1 MTDYLPSDDDSDEQ
15 KQTKEQKRDE
25 LSAKI
30 QELREKCEQ
39 CIYTPTTCINLVHPD
54 MMGFLH
60 TQVYNSNF
68 DISDGYISCAIS
80 SEDMNVIYDNA
91 NLVKRV
97 APQVKPGNQLML
109 NYTTAEEKKKCN
121 YAKELLRTISSC
133 FETPVWGTCTQTGD
147 LQCVMPN
154 TCHTPDSVI
163 AVVPENSTEDLRYP
177 ILICEVLGKK
187 KSKGTNE
194 EKFDGFNATMQS
206 LVFAPQAYYCEII
219 ESDAR
224 MFLLKKVPEK
234 GYLSVEMITYRL
246 YERRDFQALIKDIC
260 RALIDAL
267 VNLTPIAQYSAKCL
281 HSASY
286 RDFLNVP
293 STHSDKIEPHCWHLF
308 IPQFL
313 NQDRAEVPGDF
324 LAGIDLEDP
333 SQPDPVPNLTPA
345 SIIKIR
351 DAVSNTLPVN
361 ESNIDLEAI
370 TDMNARLD
378 LSLIRAVRDEEG
390 KPVSYEEVKTAV

>member
-1 MTDYLPSDDDSDEQ
+1 MTDYLPSDDDTDEHRE
-15 KQTKEQKRDE
+15 TKEQKRDE
-25 LSAKI
+25 LSAEI
-30 QELREKCEQ
+30 QELEEKCEQ
-39 CIYTPTTCINLVHPD
+39 CIYTLTTCNNLVHPD
-54 MMGFLH
+54 MKGFLH
-60 TQVYNSNF
+60 TQVYNNNF
-68 DISDGYISCAIS
+68 DISHGFISCAIS

-91 NLVKRV
+91 NLVRRI
-97 APQVKPGNQLML
+97 APQVQPGQQPTL
-109 NYTTAEEKKKCN
+109 NYTTAQEKKKCN

-154 TCHTPDSVI
+154 TCHTPNSVI
-163 AVVPENSTEDLRYP
+163 AVVPENSTKDLRYP

-206 LVFAPQAYYCEII
+206 LVFAPRAYYCEII

-224 MFLLKKVPEK
+224 MFLLRKVPGK
-234 GYLSVEMITYRL
+234 GYLSVETITLL
-246 YERRDFQALIKDIC
+246 YDRHDFQCLIRDIC
-260 RALIDAL
+260 RGLINAL

-293 STHSDKIEPHCWHLF
+293 STHSDKIKPHCWHLF
-308 IPQFL
+308 IPKFL

-324 LAGIDLEDP
+324 LAGINLEDP
-333 SQPDPVPNLTPA
+333 SQPDPVSNLTA
-345 SIIKIR
+345 VSIIRIR
-351 DAVSNTLPVN
+351 DGVSNTLPVN

-370 TDMNARLD
+370 VDMNARLD
-378 LSLIRAVRDEEG
+378 LSIIRAV
-390 KPVSYEEVKTAV
+390 